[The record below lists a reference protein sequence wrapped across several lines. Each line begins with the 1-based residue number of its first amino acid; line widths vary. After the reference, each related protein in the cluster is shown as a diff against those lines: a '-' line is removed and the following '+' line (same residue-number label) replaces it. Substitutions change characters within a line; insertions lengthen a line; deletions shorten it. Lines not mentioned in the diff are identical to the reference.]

1 MTDYEHAIE
10 VVKDMAENFRDRRGV
25 NRAEIERFVNLDV
38 ERASLQDEYNRVFAR
53 LTPSERVAIVQ
64 FGWSIADVERIRIG
78 AQFQLTA

>member
-10 VVKDMAENFRDRRGV
+10 VVSDMAEHIRDRRGV

>member
-10 VVKDMAENFRDRRGV
+10 VVNDMAEHIRDRRGV
-25 NRAEIERFVNLDV
+25 KRAEIERFVNLDV
-38 ERASLQDEYNRVFAR
+38 ERGSLQDEYNRVFTR

-64 FGWSIADVERIRIG
+64 FGWSITDVERVRIG